1 MRWLLRLGAFAAIVY
16 FAMVAML
23 FTTQRSMQYPAS
35 ARVTNVEEARLEGF
49 SDITIETEDGE
60 TLRAFWHPPEEGR
73 ALVLYFH
80 GNGGSLW
87 NRRDRARLLARDGR
101 GVLLVS
107 YRGYS
112 GSTGSPTEE
121 GLHRDARAAYAF
133 AREHVPVGKILGYG
147 ESLGTGVVTRL
158 AAERELGAVVLD
170 APFTSTADVAQ
181 RIYPFIPVSWLMHDQ
196 FRSIDVINRVE
207 EPILIMHGRHDQVV
221 PYDFGRALYDAAIS
235 EKHFISFGNSGH
247 VSLFE
252 DGGMDAVAMLLSHL
266 EQGSPEAAFAQ
277 MPRRIGVAP

>member
-1 MRWLLRLGAFAAIVY
+1 MRWLLKLGAFAAIVY

-49 SDITIETEDGE
+49 QDITIETEDGE

-112 GSTGSPTEE
+112 GSTGSPTEA

-133 AREHVPVGKILGYG
+133 AREHVPAGKILGYG

-158 AAERELGAVVLD
+158 AAEHELGAIVLD

-196 FRSIDVINRVE
+196 FRSIDVIDRVE

-221 PYDFGRALYDAAIS
+221 PYDFGRALYAAAIS

-266 EQGSPEAAFAQ
+266 EQGSPEAAFAR
-277 MPRRIGVAP
+277 MPRLIGVAP

>member
-1 MRWLLRLGAFAAIVY
+1 MRWLLKLGAMAAIVY
-16 FAMVAML
+16 LAMVAML

-35 ARVTNVEEARLEGF
+35 ARITTVEEARLNGF

-87 NRRDRARLLARDGR
+87 NRRDRARILARDGR
-101 GVLLVS
+101 GVLMVS

-112 GSTGSPTEE
+112 GSTDSPTEA
-121 GLHRDARAAYAF
+121 GLHLDALAAYDF
-133 AREHVPVGKILGYG
+133 AREQVPARRILAYG

-158 AAERELGAVVLD
+158 AADRELGAIVLD

-196 FRSIDVINRVE
+196 FRSIDVIDRVE
-207 EPILIMHGRHDQVV
+207 EPMLVMHGRHDQVV
-221 PYDFGRALYDAAIS
+221 PYDFGRALYDAAPG

-252 DGGMDAVAMLLSHL
+252 DGGMEAVGLLLSYL
-266 EQGSPEAAFAQ
+266 ESGQPEAAFAR
-277 MPRRIGVAP
+277 MPRQIGAAP

>member
-1 MRWLLRLGAFAAIVY
+1 MRWLLKLGAFAAIVY

-49 SDITIETEDGE
+49 QDITIETEDGE
-60 TLRAFWHPPEEGR
+60 TLRAFWRPPEEGR

-87 NRRDRARLLARDGR
+87 NRRDRARMLAQNGR
-101 GVLLVS
+101 GVLMVS

-112 GSTGSPTEE
+112 GSTGSPTEQ
-121 GLHRDARAAYAF
+121 GLHLDARAAYAF
-133 AREHVPVGKILGYG
+133 AREHVPARMILGYG

-158 AAERELGAVVLD
+158 AAENELGAIVLD

-196 FRSIDVINRVE
+196 FRSIDLIDRIE

-221 PYDFGRALYDAAIS
+221 PYDFGRALYDAATS

-252 DGGMDAVAMLLSHL
+252 DGGIEAVTKLLDYL
-266 EQGSPEAAFAQ
+266 EHGSPAAAFASL
-277 MPRRIGVAP
+277 PGNIGTAP